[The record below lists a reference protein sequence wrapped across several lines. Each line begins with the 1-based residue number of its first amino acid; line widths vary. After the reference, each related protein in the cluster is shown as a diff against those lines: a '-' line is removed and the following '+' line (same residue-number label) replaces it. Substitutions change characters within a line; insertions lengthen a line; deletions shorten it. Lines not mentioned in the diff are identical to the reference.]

1 LNVLR
6 PRPQPTERVNELV
19 GHLFR
24 HKSGEIVATLVRL
37 FGIDRLELVED
48 VVQEALLTGLKNWSF
63 KGIPDNPAGW
73 IVTAARNRA
82 LDIIRRD
89 KLLAA
94 REKEI
99 VSQLYVSE
107 YDNIS
112 EPGGQSICDDQL
124 ALIFA
129 CCTPELSH
137 DSQVALVLKLLAGL
151 SVTEIAKAFLTSE
164 SVIAQRLVRAK
175 RVLRCRSAA
184 IKIPEDKELEHRLK
198 SVHQILYLMFNEG
211 YNAHAGDD
219 LVRHDLVGEAL
230 RLTNILVNHHL
241 GDTPGSFALMALM
254 CLQASRIPA
263 RVDQEGNLVLLSRQD
278 RSLWDKKLICDG
290 MHFLDRAAQGDT
302 LSAFHLEAGI
312 AGCHATAPDYSATD
326 WKQIVFYYDALL
338 ERQRSPVLAL
348 NRAIALSM
356 SGSIERALAELEQ
369 LADDPKLAGYY
380 LYHASRAELFTR
392 AGQHA
397 DARRAYLTALKLT
410 ESAPEQRFLRAQ
422 IAALEH

>member
-1 LNVLR
+1 MNILC
-6 PRPQPTERVNELV
+6 PRPQPTDRVNELV

-48 VVQEALLTGLKNWSF
+48 VVQDALLAALKNWSF
-63 KGIPDNPAGW
+63 KGIPSNPAAW
-73 IVTAARNRA
+73 IVSAARNRA

-99 VSQLYVSE
+99 ASQLYVIES
-107 YDNIS
+107 DNIS
-112 EPGGQSICDDQL
+112 ESIGQSICDDQL

-129 CCTPELSH
+129 CCTPELSQN
-137 DSQVALVLKLLAGL
+137 SQVAIVLKLLAGL
-151 SVTEIAKAFLTSE
+151 SVTEIARVFLTSE
-164 SVIAQRLVRAK
+164 PVIAQRLVRAK
-175 RVLRCRSAA
+175 RVLRCRAA
-184 IKIPEDKELEHRLK
+184 DIKIPENKQLEHRLK
-198 SVHQILYLMFNEG
+198 SVHQVLYLMFNEG

-219 LVRHDLVGEAL
+219 LVRQDLVGEAL

-241 GDTPGSFALMALM
+241 GYRTESYALMALM

-263 RVDQEGNLVLLSRQD
+263 RVDEEGNLVLLSGQD
-278 RSLWDKKLICDG
+278 RSRWDKKLICDG
-290 MHFLDRAAQGDT
+290 LHFLDRAAQGDT

-312 AGCHATAPDYSATD
+312 AACHTTAPDYSATD

-338 ERQRSPVLAL
+338 ARQRSPVFAL

-356 SGSIERALAELEQ
+356 SGCIKRALAELEQ

-397 DARRAYLTALKLT
+397 DARQAYRTALNLTA
-410 ESAPEQRFLRAQ
+410 SAPEQRFLRAQ
-422 IAALEH
+422 IAALEL